1 MIPRGLF
8 THVFLLIMAVTI
20 AITFIRPTMAEIG
33 SNQDKILLY
42 QEEIAKVSNVNSKLS
57 KLVDTYN
64 TVSLTDKTRL
74 RTYMPDYVDTI
85 AIPSDIYAIALEA
98 GVILDSVS
106 FGGIDKS
113 DASAAETTSSTM
125 PPTLYIF
132 SASMQGS
139 YSQIKRFLELTE
151 QNHYP
156 LEVRTLSVTGGTGGY
171 LSAEVS
177 LGTYGRVA
185 VEEDR

>member
-1 MIPRGLF
+1 MISRGLF

-20 AITFIRPTMAEIG
+20 AVTFIRPTMAEIG

-57 KLVDTYN
+57 TLVDTYN

-85 AIPSDIYAIALEA
+85 AVPRDIYAIALEA

-106 FGGIDKS
+106 FGGA
-113 DASAAETTSSTM
+113 DASDTSAIDATSSIV

-132 SASMQGS
+132 SVSLQGS
-139 YSQIKRFLELTE
+139 YSQIKRFLELIE
-151 QNHYP
+151 QNNYP
-156 LEVRTLSVTGGTGGY
+156 LEVRSLDITSGVGGY
-171 LSAEVS
+171 LSAEIS
-177 LGTYGRVA
+177 LGTYGSA
-185 VEEDR
+185 AAAESE